1 MALPIRSRKF
11 GPGML
16 VAAAFIGP
24 GTVTAASKAG
34 AEYGFQLGWTV
45 VFSVIATVVLQE
57 MAARLGLVSRRGL
70 GEAIRSFSQRF
81 WIRLGAVVI
90 VSAAIGFGN
99 AAYQTGNIVGAAV
112 GLNLLAG
119 GSVQFWAIV
128 IGSVAFALLFSGRY
142 RWLEVALIGLVL
154 LMSLLFLVTAVLVRP
169 SLEALAE
176 GCLVPHIPSGSLLTV
191 IGLIGTTVVPYNL
204 FLHASSVCQK
214 WPDSQS
220 TDTALR
226 ESRLDTVSAVFL
238 GGLITLAIMATA
250 AATFHGHSNLTTAAE
265 MARQLEPL
273 LGSSA
278 ARIFFAG
285 GLLAAGLTSAIT
297 APLAAAFAVS
307 GALGTDSNL
316 RSWSFRCIWL
326 TVLIAGTTLAAAGMK
341 SPQITIM
348 IAQAANGCL
357 LPLVSMFLLLAVNRK
372 DLMKQYRNGMLANLV
387 AVIVV
392 LTTLLL
398 SATAIY
404 KLCS

>member
-1 MALPIRSRKF
+1 MPTPTRTRKF

-34 AEYGFQLGWTV
+34 AEYGFRLGWAV
-45 VFSVIATVVLQE
+45 VFSVVATIVLQE
-57 MAARLGLVSRRGL
+57 MAARLGLVSRKGL
-70 GEAIRSFSQRF
+70 GEAIRNFSQQF
-81 WIRLGAVVI
+81 VVRLAAVVI

-112 GLNLLAG
+112 GLSLLAG
-119 GSVQFWAIV
+119 GSVQLWAVV
-128 IGSVAFALLFSGRY
+128 IGGVAFVLLFSGRY

-154 LMSLLFLVTAVLVRP
+154 MMSLLFLVTAVLVRP
-169 SLEALAE
+169 ALAPLAE
-176 GCLVPHIPSGSLLTV
+176 GCLVPQIPSGALLTV

-214 WPDSQS
+214 WPGSLS
-220 TDTALR
+220 TDVAIR
-226 ESRLDTVSAVFL
+226 ESRIDTTFAVCL
-238 GGLITLAIMATA
+238 GGLITLAIISTA
-250 AATFHGHSNLTTAAE
+250 AAAFHGRSNLTTAAE

-307 GALGTDSNL
+307 GALGTNGNL

-326 TVLIAGTTLAAAGMK
+326 TVLIAGTTLAAAGLK
-341 SPQITIM
+341 SPQVTIM
-348 IAQAANGCL
+348 IAQAANGFL
-357 LPLVSMFLLLAVNRK
+357 LPLISIFLLVAVNRK
-372 DLMKQYRNGMLANLV
+372 DLMKHYRNGIIANV
-387 AVIVV
+387 AGGLVV